1 MKQSKLVSFFSAA
14 PVKRSASSILSNQ
27 STNIKQAKKK
37 PKLSKALTF
46 AAPIS
51 KKLHTTPLSSSPPL
65 STIATTTTTTTSSS
79 TKLIQPK
86 TNETKDFTTVSKS
99 NLKSKLIEEI
109 EENSDEDTIE
119 GDFVRKI
126 LLLN

>member
-51 KKLHTTPLSSSPPL
+51 KKLHSTPLSSSPPL
-65 STIATTTTTTTSSS
+65 STTTTPTTTTSSS
-79 TKLIQPK
+79 TKLIQPT

>member
-27 STNIKQAKKK
+27 STNVKPAKKK

-65 STIATTTTTTTSSS
+65 STTTTTTTTSSS
-79 TKLIQPK
+79 KLIQPK

-119 GDFVRKI
+119 GDFVKKI
-126 LLLN
+126 LFMNG